1 MTRAEPI
8 AIIGTGCRF
17 PGSASTPSRLW
28 ELLQNPHNVASKP
41 PSDRFNIDAFY
52 QAGKAR
58 PGMTNAPE
66 SYFLQEDV
74 RTFDAPLFKISPAE
88 AASMDPQQRLL
99 MEVVYESLERAGLQ
113 LQRLTGSQTG
123 VYCGFMNYDYG
134 QLLNAD
140 TSALHPF
147 LLSGTAPAVLAN
159 RLSYFFDWRG
169 PSFVLD
175 TACSASLTALHLAA
189 EALQNGDCSLAVAA
203 GSSLILSPDPYIGES
218 QMQMLSPTGRSRM
231 WDQAADGYARGE
243 GVAALVLKRLSD
255 AVADGD
261 PIECVIRSTG
271 INCDGRTKALT
282 MPNGEAQLELIRS
295 TYARAGLD
303 PLRPEDRC
311 QYFEAHGTGTPAG
324 DPQEASGIAG
334 AFFNEESQA
343 DDIMYAGSIK
353 TVVGHTEATAGLAG
367 VIKGSLAIQHGVIPP
382 NLLFNQL
389 SPLVAPHASH
399 LRIPTQ
405 PIPWPKLPPGTP
417 RRVSVNSFGFGG
429 ANAHVILESFTR
441 PEQIQPHR
449 EPTIPAILPFVF
461 SAASEASLTAVLK
474 QYVDYLDE
482 RPTLDLLELAA
493 SLISKRSSLT
503 HRLILT
509 ADSVESL
516 REALNGEIQKRPGD
530 TSSTITR
537 RVGAEPKRIFG
548 VFTGQGAQ
556 WPQMGLDVVS
566 QCPQAAGWL
575 KELQQSL
582 DTLPT
587 EYRPTF
593 TLFNELSAPEATSRL
608 NTAAVSLPLRTALQ
622 IIQVK
627 ILRSLGIDFAAV
639 VGHSSGEIAAAYAA
653 GRLTAGEAIRV
664 AYLRGVA
671 AQHAGSP
678 GQSGAMLAVGI
689 SWEQAQAICSEAPY
703 SGRVCVAAVNSPS
716 SVTFSGDS
724 ELISELEWLFE
735 SLDQSPRRLRVDT
748 AYHSHHMIPCAD
760 PYIQAMKTC
769 QIEGL
774 QGSSTTKWYSSV
786 FENQVIESL
795 DIQYWS
801 DNMLRPV
808 NFSQALT
815 AAMKDIPEL
824 DMIIEVGPH
833 AALQGPTLQTLSSI
847 KPDDADVPYIG
858 LANRKSGGIEALS
871 RAVGSFWAYLGA
883 EMLDILPYLQLFSPS
898 IEPKYLPDLP
908 TYPFDHSQKY
918 WGVPRLSTARI
929 NRRLPIHPLL
939 GAITPETGEA
949 EWRWRNYL
957 RAQDLE
963 WVDGH
968 QVQSHVVFP
977 ATGYLVMALEAARI
991 IANERPLHLVEIHE
1005 LTIDRAISVPD
1016 DAPGMET
1023 LFTFYRT
1030 SGNDDTMTGTFT
1042 CQASFDGTFTCCAS
1056 GRMEVAFGELDA
1068 TLLPPRGPPTPGM
1081 RSVDSDHFYGEL
1093 EKLGYGYN
1101 KLFRSLQDI
1110 KRLKDVASGII
1121 PAHDREDDSR
1131 LLLHP
1136 ATLDTGLQALIATI
1150 GHPGDGQLSGLY
1162 LPTKIARTTINPAFC
1177 RATENVFHGPFG
1189 VEATLSGIDN
1199 AGMRGDVDLFTPQG
1213 DGVVQIEGVHIA
1225 PLSRPTI
1232 DSFAEEVWGPLL
1244 PNATLSSSVGTPD
1257 FHSLRLQGDRLAL
1270 LYLRDTQKQ
1279 LTTEDRQQLDWH
1291 RGRYVEWMDWVL
1303 ARISAGDHPLYPAQW
1318 LEGDV
1323 ESVITPEDTK
1333 ANEIIVTGLH
1343 VTGGNL
1349 LGWLRGQTSIMEE
1362 LRRDDLLGRIYR
1374 EGHEV
1379 HTMTRNLAGLV
1390 GQLAF
1395 RFPRAKVLEVG
1406 AGTGSATRMVLN
1418 RIGRDYHSYT
1428 YTDISAAFFEDAQ
1441 DTFVKHE
1448 DRFSYEV
1455 LDIEQDPTEQGFQE
1469 HAYDLVIASNVLHAT
1484 SSLKKTMTHV
1494 RRLLKPGGRV
1504 AILELTDTESLTFSF
1519 IFGAFEGW
1527 WLGEPDGRKWGP
1539 LLSTDGW
1546 DEVLRNSGFGG
1557 LETASPPEESK
1568 LLGLSAFTAQAVDD
1582 HIQRL
1587 QHPLSVPAN
1596 SQYPDLILLGGA
1608 TAATECLVSAV
1619 RELIAPFFGRITHVA
1634 TLEAFDAPSDA
1645 SLPIVLTL
1653 TDMDKPCLKGLTPD
1667 RLRSLQALV
1676 GTASKLLWVATGRP
1690 GQDPY
1695 VGMTKGL
1702 LRCQSYENSHALFQ
1716 HLSIEDPDA
1725 VSSPEVVIATALMRL
1740 AHIEVGNDYT
1750 LANSTESPEWELR
1763 VDDDGTLK
1771 IPRMRSSNAM
1781 NHRLLTSRG
1790 FSSSDSV
1797 EPRHARVQ
1805 ILPDGSNFSL
1815 ASYPLKDPS
1824 NEMAHEPC
1832 VRVQVHYATLF
1843 GVCIDGTF
1851 LHVILGQNEKTKARV
1866 VALSVDHASVV
1877 STPVSWCLG
1886 APTWLAEED
1895 EATFL
1900 NEISTAMVARQ
1911 LVSKTP
1917 VNSTLL
1923 VHEASGALQE
1933 SLAAIAS
1940 LKGVRVRFTTRI
1952 KNPYQ
1957 SPAMVTIPPRSSSRA
1972 ISRLLPAGVSV
1983 FATFGSEPD
1992 TRIQSSL
1999 PSTVATYGVQ
2009 NFYGAPLAPANGF
2022 ILGKDALVSSCLLAE
2037 QRIGSRPAVVTVKPE
2052 DIGGYSPSSYR
2063 SEIVDWV
2070 HSGQVSAYT
2079 PSASS
2084 LVELSAHKTYL
2095 LVGMTGDLG
2104 RSVCHWMITRG
2115 ARSLVLTSRSPNID
2129 PGWLEEMSALGA
2141 RVAVMAMDVSDRTS
2155 VLKVHDRILAELP
2168 SVGGVVNGAMV
2179 LRDSLFA
2186 DMALED
2192 VLHVLKPKVEGS
2204 LILDELYQDND
2215 LDFFILM
2222 GSFAGVFGNF
2232 NQTAYAAAAE
2242 FMSGLVHQRRLRGQV
2257 GSIIH
2262 PGEIRGI
2269 GYVARMDSH
2278 LMDVLAQNVGNLS
2291 ISERD
2296 LLELFAEAVVAG
2308 RPDSNRTPAII
2319 GGLAMTDPAVY
2330 PDVLWYS
2337 NPVLW
2342 PYIEYFQ
2349 QSEVLEANQ
2358 DQVPIKVQ
2366 LQSAGTL
2373 GQVVDIIAT
2382 GFRIKLRKKLHL
2394 PVDGELPGTSL
2405 LTELGV
2411 DSLVAVDL
2419 RVWFVKEL
2427 GVDMPVLQLLGGSS
2441 IDALARSA
2449 AERLDPALLS
2459 LEQA

>member
-28 ELLQNPHNVASKP
+28 ELLQNPPNVASKP

-113 LQRLTGSQTG
+113 LQRLQGSSTG

-147 LLSGTAPAVLAN
+147 LLSGTAPSVLAN

-175 TACSASLTALHLAA
+175 TACSASLTAMHLAA

-203 GSSLILSPDPYIGES
+203 GSSLLLSPDPYIGES

-231 WDQAADGYARGE
+231 WDEGANGYARGE

-311 QYFEAHGTGTPAG
+311 QFFEAHGTGTPAG
-324 DPQEASGIAG
+324 DPQEALGIAG
-334 AFFNEESQA
+334 AFFNEDSPA
-343 DDIMYAGSIK
+343 DDILYAGSIK

-367 VIKGSLAIQHGVIPP
+367 VIKASLAIQHGVIPP
-382 NLLFNQL
+382 NLHFNQL

-405 PIPWPKLPPGTP
+405 ALPWPELPPGVP

-429 ANAHVILESFTR
+429 ANAHAILESFTR
-441 PEQIQPHR
+441 PNQIMTHR
-449 EPTIPAILPFVF
+449 EPTIPGILPFVF
-461 SAASEASLTAVLK
+461 SAASETSLTAVLQ
-474 QYVDYLDE
+474 QYVEYLDAC
-482 RPTLDLLELAA
+482 PTMELLDLAT
-493 SLISKRSSLT
+493 SLLSKRSSLS
-503 HRLILT
+503 HRLIIT
-509 ADSVESL
+509 ADSTESL
-516 REALNGEIQKRPGD
+516 REKLKGEIRQRPGD
-530 TSSTITR
+530 ASSTITR
-537 RVGAEPKRIFG
+537 RLGTEPKRMLG

-556 WPQMGLDVVS
+556 WPQMGLDVIS
-566 QCPQAAGWL
+566 QFSQAAGWL
-575 KELQQSL
+575 QELQQSL
-582 DTLPT
+582 DTLPA

-593 TLFNELSAPEATSRL
+593 TLLDELSAPEAISRL

-622 IIQVK
+622 VIQVR
-627 ILRSLGIDFAAV
+627 ILRSLGIEFAAV

-671 AQHAGSP
+671 AQYAGAP
-678 GQSGAMLAVGI
+678 GESGAMLAVGI
-689 SWEQAQAICSEAPY
+689 SLDQAEALCSEAPY
-703 SGRVCVAAVNSPS
+703 AGRVCVAAVNSPA
-716 SVTFSGDS
+716 SVTLSGDS

-735 SLDQSPRRLRVDT
+735 SLEQSPRRLRVDT

-760 PYIQAMKTC
+760 PYIQAMEDC

-774 QGSSTTKWYSSV
+774 QGLSATKWYSSV
-786 FENQVIESL
+786 FDDRVMENL
-795 DIQYWS
+795 DVQYWS

-808 NFSQALT
+808 RFSQALT

-824 DMIIEVGPH
+824 DIIIEVGPH

-847 KPDDADVPYIG
+847 KSDNADVPYIG
-858 LANRKSGGIEALS
+858 LANRKSGGIEALA

-883 EMLDILPYLQLFSPS
+883 ETLDVLPYVQLFSPS
-898 IEPKYLPDLP
+898 IELEYLSDLP

-918 WGVPRLSTARI
+918 WGVPRLSTARL

-939 GAITPETGEA
+939 GSITPETGEA

-957 RAQDLE
+957 RVQDLE

-968 QVQSHVVFP
+968 QVQSQVVFP
-977 ATGYLVMALEAARI
+977 ATGYLVMALEAAHV
-991 IANERPLHLVEIHE
+991 IANGRPLHLVEIND
-1005 LTIDRAISVPD
+1005 LAIDRAISVPD
-1016 DAPGMET
+1016 DAPGMEI
-1023 LFTFYRT
+1023 LFTFYQT
-1030 SGNDDTMTGTFT
+1030 DGNQSKLSGAFT
-1042 CQASFDGTFTCCAS
+1042 CQASFDGTFSCCAS
-1056 GRMEVAFGELDA
+1056 GRMEVAFGEPDA
-1068 TLLPPRGPPTPGM
+1068 ALLPSRGAPTAGL

-1093 EKLGYGYN
+1093 EKLGYGYD
-1101 KLFRSLQDI
+1101 KLFRTLQDI
-1110 KRLKDVASGII
+1110 KRRKDVASGTI
-1121 PAHDREDDSR
+1121 PALDRDDDST

-1177 RATENVFHGPFG
+1177 RTTGNTFHGPFG
-1189 VEATLSGIDN
+1189 VDAALSGIEN
-1199 AGMRGDVDLFTPQG
+1199 AGMRGDIDLFTSEG
-1213 DGVVQIEGVHIA
+1213 DGVVQIEGAQIA
-1225 PLSRPTI
+1225 PLSRPII

-1244 PNATLSSSVGTPD
+1244 PSATLSSAVGTPD
-1257 FHSLRLQGDRLAL
+1257 FHCTRREGDRLAL
-1270 LYLRDTQKQ
+1270 LYLRDTQQQ
-1279 LTTEDRQQLDWH
+1279 LTAEDRQQLDWH

-1303 ARISAGDHPLYPAQW
+1303 ARVRAGSHPLYPAQW
-1318 LEGDV
+1318 LEGDTATV
-1323 ESVITPEDTK
+1323 LSPEVK
-1333 ANEIIVTGLH
+1333 NANEVNATGLN
-1343 VTGGNL
+1343 VVGVNL

-1362 LRRDDLLGRIYR
+1362 LRRDDLLGRLYR

-1379 HTMTRNLAGLV
+1379 KTMTRNLAGIV

-1406 AGTGSATRMVLN
+1406 AGTGSATRKVLSQ
-1418 RIGRDYHSYT
+1418 IGRDYHSYT
-1428 YTDISAAFFEDAQ
+1428 YTDISAAFFEEAQ
-1441 DTFVKHE
+1441 SAFIDHE
-1448 DRFSYEV
+1448 DRFTYEV
-1455 LDIEQDPTEQGFQE
+1455 LDLERDPTAQGFQE

-1484 SSLKKTMTHV
+1484 QSLNKTMTHV

-1504 AILELTDTESLTFSF
+1504 AILELTDTESLTFSL
-1519 IFGAFEGW
+1519 IYGVFEGW

-1539 LLSTDGW
+1539 LLSIDGW
-1546 DEVLRNSGFGG
+1546 DQVLRTSGFGG
-1557 LETASPPEESK
+1557 LETVSPPEEAQ
-1568 LLGLSAFTAQAVDD
+1568 LFGLSAFTAQAVDD

-1587 QHPLSVPAN
+1587 QHPLSVLAAG
-1596 SQYPDLILLGGA
+1596 QYPDLIMLGGA
-1608 TAATECLVSAV
+1608 TPATEHLISGVRNLV
-1619 RELIAPFFGRITHVA
+1619 APFFGRITHMA
-1634 TLEAFDAPSDA
+1634 TLEAFAAPSDA
-1645 SLPIVLTL
+1645 SLPVILTL
-1653 TDMDKPCLKGLTPD
+1653 TDMDQPCLQGLTTD

-1676 GTASKLLWVATGRP
+1676 GSARKLLWVATGTP

-1702 LRCQSYENSHALFQ
+1702 LRCQAYENPHALFQ
-1716 HLSIEDPDA
+1716 HLTIRDPNA
-1725 VSSPEVVIATALMRL
+1725 VSSPELIVATALMRL

-1750 LANSTESPEWELR
+1750 LANSTESPEWELL
-1763 VDDDGTLK
+1763 VENDGTVK
-1771 IPRMRSSNAM
+1771 IPRMQSSSAM
-1781 NHRLLTSRG
+1781 NHRLLSSRG
-1790 FSSSDSV
+1790 FPSP
-1797 EPRHARVQ
+1797 EPIEPQNARVQ
-1805 ILPDGSNFSL
+1805 ILSDDGKFAL
-1815 ASYPLKDPS
+1815 ASCPPKSSLKETA
-1824 NEMAHEPC
+1824 NEHF
-1832 VRVQVHYATLF
+1832 VHIRVHYATLF

-1851 LHVILGQNEKTKARV
+1851 LHVVLGRNEKTQARA
-1866 VALSVDHASVV
+1866 VALSVDHASAVL
-1877 STPVSWCLG
+1877 TPVSWCWDV
-1886 APTWLAEED
+1886 PSWLPEGD
-1895 EATFL
+1895 EASFL
-1900 NEISTAMVARQ
+1900 YQVSMALVARH

-1917 VNSTLL
+1917 ANSMLL
-1923 VHEASGALQE
+1923 VHEASRALQE
-1933 SLAAIAS
+1933 SVAAIAS
-1940 LKGVRVRFTTRI
+1940 LKGVRSRF
-1952 KNPYQ
+1952 
-1957 SPAMVTIPPRSSSRA
+1957 M
-1972 ISRLLPAGVSV
+1972 
-1983 FATFGSEPD
+1983 FATFAPETD
-1992 TRIQSSL
+1992 VRIQSSL
-1999 PSTVATYGVQ
+1999 PPTVATYGVQ
-2009 NFYGAPLAPANGF
+2009 TFYGAPSTPANGVMPA
-2022 ILGKDALVSSCLLAE
+2022 KDALVSACLLAE
-2037 QRIGSRPAVVTVKPE
+2037 QRVGSQPAVATISPE
-2052 DIGGYSPSSYR
+2052 DIRTYSSSSSR
-2063 SEIVDWV
+2063 FEIVDWV
-2070 HSGQVSAYT
+2070 HSGPVLAYS

-2084 LVELSAHKTYL
+2084 LVDLSAHKTYL

-2129 PGWLEEMSALGA
+2129 PQWLEDMSAIGA
-2141 RVAVMAMDVSDRTS
+2141 RVVVMAMDVSDRSS
-2155 VLKVHDRILAELP
+2155 VLKVHGRIRAELP
-2168 SVGGVVNGAMV
+2168 PVGGVVNGAMV
-2179 LRDSLFA
+2179 IRDVLFA
-2186 DMALED
+2186 EMSLED
-2192 VLHVLKPKVEGS
+2192 VVQVLKPKVEGS
-2204 LILDELYQDND
+2204 LILDELYQDD
-2215 LDFFILM
+2215 SLDFFILM

-2242 FMSGLVHQRRLRGQV
+2242 FMQGLVHQRRLRGQV

-2262 PGEIRGI
+2262 PGEIRGV
-2269 GYVARMDSH
+2269 GYVARMDPH
-2278 LMDVLAQNVGNLS
+2278 LIDVMTQNIGHL
-2291 ISERD
+2291 ILSERD
-2296 LLELFAEAVVAG
+2296 LLESFAEAVLAG
-2308 RPDSNRTPAII
+2308 RPDSSRAPVII
-2319 GGLAMTDPAVY
+2319 SGLAMTDPAVY

-2337 NPVLW
+2337 NPLLW

-2358 DQVPIKVQ
+2358 EQVPIKVQ
-2366 LQSAGTL
+2366 LQSAGSL
-2373 GQVVDIIAT
+2373 VEAAEIIAT
-2382 GFRIKLRKKLHL
+2382 GFRIKLRRKLHL
-2394 PVDGELPGTSL
+2394 PMDGELPGTAL

-2449 AERLDPALLS
+2449 AERFDPGLLS
-2459 LEQA
+2459 LVQA